1 MAPVSPAIH
10 GEIHENPTGTW
21 PHDLS
26 HEPSLK
32 IGEFRERLL
41 REFPKL
47 ELSKIRYYES
57 IGLINSHRTA
67 SNHRLFSAAD
77 VERLR
82 FVLQQQRDLYLPL
95 DQIGELLRQLDAG
108 EDIENVASGRMR
120 LVSDNDI
127 QRPQV
132 GTRLSPAEVSDLT
145 GVSLS
150 DIEELVKI
158 GVLKAD
164 SRGRF
169 TSQAP
174 EIVRFAYML
183 QQAGFDARHVRS
195 IAVSA
200 HSHAVNVVQSVAT
213 DRAKRTSVAQERALT
228 KTGEAATII
237 SRLYRALLTENIEVE
252 LR

>member
-1 MAPVSPAIH
+1 MSVVRSAISNDTQ
-10 GEIHENPTGTW
+10 EKNASTW
-21 PHDLS
+21 PHDIS
-26 HEPSLK
+26 HKPTLK
-32 IGEFRERLL
+32 IGDLRERLL

-57 IGLINSHRTA
+57 IGLIAAHRTA

-108 EDIENVASGRMR
+108 EDVENVASGRMR
-120 LVSDNDI
+120 LVSDKDI

-132 GTRLSPAEVSDLT
+132 GTRLTPAEVSDLT
-145 GVSLS
+145 GVSLK
-150 DIEELVKI
+150 DIEELVKN
-158 GVLKAD
+158 GVLKTD

-174 EIVRFAYML
+174 EIVRFAHML
-183 QQAGFDARHVRS
+183 QQAGFDARQVRT

>member
-1 MAPVSPAIH
+1 MASIPSTITADLRETPA
-10 GEIHENPTGTW
+10 ETW

-26 HEPSLK
+26 HEPALK

-57 IGLINSHRTA
+57 IGLISSHRTA

-108 EDIENVASGRMR
+108 EDIESVASGRMR
-120 LVSDNDI
+120 LVSDKDI

-174 EIVRFAYML
+174 EIVRFAHML
-183 QQAGFDARHVRS
+183 QQTGFDTRQVRS

-200 HSHAVNVVQSVAT
+200 HSHAVNVVQSVAAE
-213 DRAKRTSVAQERALT
+213 RAKRTSVAQERALT

>member
-1 MAPVSPAIH
+1 MSSVRSAATSDTHEKPA
-10 GEIHENPTGTW
+10 TTW
-21 PHDLS
+21 PHDVS
-26 HEPSLK
+26 HEPALK

-57 IGLINSHRTA
+57 IGLITSYRTA

-108 EDIENVASGRMR
+108 EAVKNVTSGRMR

-132 GTRLSPAEVSDLT
+132 GTRLSPREVSDVT
-145 GVSLS
+145 GVPLKK
-150 DIEELVKI
+150 IEELVKI

-174 EIVRFAYML
+174 EIVRFAHML
-183 QQAGFDARHVRS
+183 QQTGFDARQVRS

-228 KTGEAATII
+228 KTGEAAALM